1 MVCCTFWCFLP
12 VSKSK
17 SVFTSKG
24 ASAHNTTRMLSFEN
38 VVAFMTYYDIIG
50 RTLLPMKQMTC
61 EMTYDNTI
69 AQNSHYVW
77 KYLLFFFYLPY
88 LSCIHEKANCI
99 ARFWTVCPH
108 SLGSCYFRGVWATC
122 LPQKGGASR

>member
-24 ASAHNTTRMLSFEN
+24 ASAHNTIRMLSFEN

-61 EMTYDNTI
+61 ENIRQHNRTKFTLCVE
-69 AQNSHYVW
+69 ASS
-77 KYLLFFFYLPY
+77 FFFYLPY